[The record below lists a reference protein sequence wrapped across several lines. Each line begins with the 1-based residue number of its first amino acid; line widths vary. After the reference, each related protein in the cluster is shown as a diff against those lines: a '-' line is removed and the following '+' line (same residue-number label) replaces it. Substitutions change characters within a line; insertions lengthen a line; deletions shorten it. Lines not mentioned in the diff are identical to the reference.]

1 MTIYFIPVVT
11 VVHHKYEME
20 VDSDLPLCTVEE
32 IIRGIN
38 PRNLR
43 HSYEIARAIGD
54 VVSGDGDQVRGE
66 EYDTEVEGIYI
77 QGDKQ

>member
-11 VVHHKYEME
+11 VVHHKYVME

-43 HSYEIARAIGD
+43 SSYDLARAID
-54 VVSGDGDQVRGE
+54 NVVSGDGDQAGGK
-66 EYDTEVEGIYI
+66 EYETEVEGIYI
-77 QGDKQ
+77 EGDKQ

>member
-11 VVHHKYEME
+11 VVHHKYEMV
-20 VDSDLPLCTVEE
+20 VDSDLPLSSVEE
-32 IIRGIN
+32 LVRSIN

-43 HSYEIARAIGD
+43 HAYQIADAIGD

-66 EYDTEVEGIYI
+66 EYDTEVEAIYI
-77 QGDKQ
+77 EGDRQ